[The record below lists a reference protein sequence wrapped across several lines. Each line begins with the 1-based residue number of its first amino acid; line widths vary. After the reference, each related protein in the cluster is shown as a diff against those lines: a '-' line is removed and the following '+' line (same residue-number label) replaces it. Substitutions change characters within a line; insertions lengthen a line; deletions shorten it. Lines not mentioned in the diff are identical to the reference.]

1 VCCILHQQHPVK
13 AYIRKGHAYFM
24 LKDYPKCLETY
35 EEGLK
40 IDPNNEELKQGLS
53 QCFAVCSHSVSVLY
67 ERHQRSCIKIEWK
80 CE

>member
-1 VCCILHQQHPVK
+1 MK
-13 AYIRKGHAYFM
+13 AYIRKGHAYFL

-53 QCFAVCSHSVSVLY
+53 QCFAVRSHSVSVVN
-67 ERHQRSCIKIEWK
+67 ERQQRNYIEM
-80 CE
+80 